1 MMRWKQLTTTPGL
14 MALLLLPLAAIAQQN
29 DPWKG
34 IDPHEV
40 PHCSPKGGKNSA
52 RCGCLGM
59 VGKVQSTHSES
70 CWQQAGFPLPDDP
83 KKRAEIIEFTRLGAP
98 SPEIMTCLEKVPD
111 HCEVVARGAYYWAYR
126 GKNTCRTTCKPE
138 RCGCADSACK
148 THGEGSY

>member
-1 MMRWKQLTTTPGL
+1 MTVDMQAAARGFV
-14 MALLLLPLAAIAQQN
+14 AFLLLLAAATAQRN

-34 IDPHEV
+34 VDSHDV
-40 PHCSPKGGKNSA
+40 PHCSLRGGKNSA

-59 VGKVQSTHSES
+59 VSEVQSTRGER

-83 KKRAEIIEFTRLGAP
+83 KMRAEIIELMRIGAP
-98 SPEIMTCLEKVPD
+98 SPEIMACLEKVPD

-148 THGEGSY
+148 PHGQGPY